1 MFHRSHAM
9 LAIVLLCL
17 AQLAGCG
24 GSAATPAPAP
34 ARQKVAVVLPQGT
47 ADDKGF
53 NEFTV
58 KGAREAAAAAGVDFA
73 YLPSQTPADVE
84 KNIETL
90 VAEGT
95 DAVIAMGFITGD
107 AIAQAAR
114 RHPEV
119 RFITDTAYAPGFG
132 CAEQLKDCYS
142 AEGGLSNVTSLSF
155 AEDEVGYLAG
165 VLAGCMSQSGTI
177 ASVAGLEI
185 PPVERFVIGY
195 QAGARSVR
203 PDIATLNQYIPDF
216 NDSATGKVV
225 GLDFISQGADV
236 IFVAAGNTGNG
247 ALLAATESGKMAI
260 GVDVDQYLTYP
271 EVKGAL
277 LSSAKKNVD
286 VAVGAAVS
294 DFAAGKLASGIRLA
308 NVANGGVGLA
318 PYHEWETKISAEC
331 KANVTAAEQA
341 IKANPA
347 ITGAK

>member
-1 MFHRSHAM
+1 MFRRSHSL
-9 LAIVLLCL
+9 LALVLLCL
-17 AQLAGCG
+17 AQLAGCA
-24 GSAATPAPAP
+24 GSAATPTAAP

-53 NEFTV
+53 NEFTIR
-58 KGAREAAAAAGVDFA
+58 GAREAAAAAGVDFVF
-73 YLPSQTPADVE
+73 LPSQTPADVE

-90 VAEGT
+90 IAEGA
-95 DAVIAMGFITGD
+95 DAIIAMGFITGD

-114 RHPEV
+114 RHPAV

-132 CAEQLKDCYS
+132 CSEQLSDCYG
-142 AEGGLSNVTSLSF
+142 AEGGLANVTSLAF

-177 ASVAGLEI
+177 ASVGGLEI
-185 PPVERFVIGY
+185 PPVQRFVVGY
-195 QAGARSVR
+195 QNGARSVR
-203 PDIATLNQYIPDF
+203 PDIDTLNQYIPDF
-216 NDSATGKVV
+216 NDAATGKVV

-247 ALLAATESGKMAI
+247 ALLAAAESGVMAI

-294 DFAAGKLASGIRLA
+294 DFAAGTLASGIRLA

-318 PYHEWETKISAEC
+318 PYHDWEAKISADC
-331 KANVTAAEQA
+331 KARVVAAEQA
-341 IKANPA
+341 IKADPA
-347 ITGAK
+347 VTGAK